1 MVFRKIGVLG
11 CGLMGSRIAQ
21 VSAAAGYEVWVREVE
36 QRFLD
41 KGFDTLKK
49 SMNREVEKGKLKSED
64 MERTLARLHGT
75 LHLEDLKDCGLIIEA
90 AVEDIQIKRDLFSAL
105 DRLCGPE
112 TILASNTSSLTVIEM
127 AAATQRADRVVGLHF
142 FNPAHVMKLVEVVQ
156 TIATSAETFG
166 KAFDFV
172 RSIDKVPIAA
182 KDRSG
187 FIVNLLLVPYLLD
200 AIRAL
205 ESGLAS
211 IEDIDTGM
219 KLGCGYPMGPFTLL
233 DFVGLD
239 TTYRIANIM
248 YEEYREGKYA
258 PPPLL
263 RKMVLAGYYGTK
275 SGKGFYD
282 YAGEKPVVNKMVI

>member
-1 MVFRKIGVLG
+1 MGFHKIGVLG

-36 QRFLD
+36 KGFLD
-41 KGFDTLKK
+41 RGLDTVRK
-49 SMNREVEKGKLKSED
+49 SLSREVGKGKLPKEE
-64 MERTLARLHGT
+64 MERTLAQLHGT
-75 LHLEDLKDCGLIIEA
+75 LEMEDLKDCGLIVEA
-90 AVEDIQIKRDLFSAL
+90 VVEDIALKREMFSAL

-112 TILASNTSSLTVIEM
+112 TILATNTSSLTVIEM
-127 AAATQRADRVVGLHF
+127 AAATQRPDRVVGLHF
-142 FNPAHVMKLVEVVQ
+142 FNPVHVMKLVEVVR
-156 TIATSAETFG
+156 TIATSEETFQKTFEFSQSIG
-166 KAFDFV
+166 KIPV
-172 RSIDKVPIAA
+172 AA

-200 AIRAL
+200 AVRAL
-205 ESGLAS
+205 ESGVAS
-211 IEDIDTGM
+211 VEDIDTSM

-248 YEEYREGKYA
+248 FEEYRDGKYA

-263 RKMVLAGYYGTK
+263 RKMVLAGYYGMK

-282 YAGEKPVVNKMVI
+282 YAGQKPAVNQMAI